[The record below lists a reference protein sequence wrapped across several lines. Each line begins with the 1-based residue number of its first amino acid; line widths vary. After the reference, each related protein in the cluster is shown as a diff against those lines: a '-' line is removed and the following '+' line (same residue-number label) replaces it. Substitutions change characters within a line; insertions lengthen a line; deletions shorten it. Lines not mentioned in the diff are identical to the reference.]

1 MAGELVLVVDD
12 DPAIAAM
19 ASRALRLEGYETAT
33 AADGQSA
40 IDAVRRALPDAIV
53 LDLGLPDID
62 GLDVC
67 TRLRSIGNDVPILM
81 LTARTEV
88 ADRVVGLQSGADD
101 YLGKPFAVEELLA
114 RIEALLRRRTDRAEG
129 PYRFGD
135 VTLDPVTRRASRGD
149 VDLELTRREFELLEM
164 FMRNPGQVLD
174 RYQLLERVWGH
185 ELEVEPNT
193 VDVYVGYLRRKL
205 ESGGAPR
212 VLQTVRGFGFALRE
226 G

>member
-1 MAGELVLVVDD
+1 MAGVLVLVVDD

-19 ASRALRLEGYETAT
+19 ASRALRLEGYETVV
-33 AADGQSA
+33 AADGEA
-40 IDAVRRALPDAIV
+40 ALDTVRRALPAAVV

-81 LTARTEV
+81 LTARSEV

-101 YLGKPFAVEELLA
+101 YLVKPFAIEELLA
-114 RIEALLRRRTDRAEG
+114 RVEALLRRRGDEVG
-129 PYRFGD
+129 PLRFGD
-135 VTLDPVTRRASRGD
+135 LTLDATSRTASRGD
-149 VDLELTRREFELLEM
+149 VDLDLTRREFDLLEM
-164 FMRNPGQVLD
+164 FLRHPGQVLD
-174 RYQLLERVWGH
+174 RFQLLESVWGH
-185 ELEVEPNT
+185 ELEAEPNT

-205 ESGGAPR
+205 EAGGAPR
-212 VLQTVRGFGFALRE
+212 LLQTVRGVGFALRE